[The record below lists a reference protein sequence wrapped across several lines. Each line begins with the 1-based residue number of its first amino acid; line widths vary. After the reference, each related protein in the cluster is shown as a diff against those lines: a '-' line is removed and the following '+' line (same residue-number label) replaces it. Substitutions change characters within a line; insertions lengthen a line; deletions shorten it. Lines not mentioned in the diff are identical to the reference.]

1 MRDETRG
8 HRWIMRIGL
17 GGAGLLF
24 GRFSYTTEKKVIY
37 LGPVTAS
44 VSEQHSVTVPD
55 IAGIGFLVAGVV
67 LLVFSRRS
75 A

>member
-1 MRDETRG
+1 MKPIAIVG
-8 HRWIMRIGL
+8 LLLIAL

-24 GRFSYTTEKKVIY
+24 GRFSYTTEKKVID

-44 VSEQHSVTVPD
+44 VSEQHNVTVPD